1 MDAGV
6 GLILILA
13 VVTAVKT
20 VAATVIAAKEKRRGE
35 DGQ

>member
-13 VVTAVKT
+13 LLTAVKM
-20 VAATVIAAKEKRRGE
+20 AAMVVSAAKEKRRSE
-35 DGQ
+35 NE